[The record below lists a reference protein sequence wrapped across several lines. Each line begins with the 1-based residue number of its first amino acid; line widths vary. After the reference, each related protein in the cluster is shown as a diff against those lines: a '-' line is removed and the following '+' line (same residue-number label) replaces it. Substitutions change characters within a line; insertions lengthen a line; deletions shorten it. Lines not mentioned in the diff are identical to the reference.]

1 MIARGILYI
10 FCMTQMWILW
20 ACSPSHPQVESLL
33 KRAETVIMDQPEST
47 FVMLDG
53 LHLRQPMSN
62 DEAAQYAILLTRAAN
77 KTYQDLTAPPY
88 DSLMQVAVKHYSG
101 RSVNR
106 AVALL
111 YMARVEMEQQQW
123 TTAMGHLQEAERLI
137 QKYPQETE
145 YQRHILSSLSG
156 VYQVLGYEDEAMQA
170 SEQLAQLCTTDTDR
184 SVVLSQMGDYY
195 NNKEMLDYALH
206 YQQQA
211 LRLAHQAADNH
222 LADMYAHRIGYIF
235 LSMERYDSALV
246 YLNTP
251 EHPIYIEGRIGEAFY
266 YSGQKDKAYLSLCRY
281 VESDTHPKDI
291 EPYRLLY
298 EIEKERGD
306 LPSAY
311 QRLESALLL
320 ADSIAETLNRSAEMD
335 SLIVAHQ
342 KEMVAQEQK
351 AKAQSERQLLIT
363 AFVVLVLLA
372 VVFYQHRLR
381 RKDRKMEELMGHL
394 LEKDRMIVD
403 SQQQIAQY
411 NQSIEDMHERQQL
424 LQNWLLKQTPIYHKV
439 DELSRQDFTN
449 PKMCKVLSFK
459 EQNELKAILFSL
471 CANYVEEMRS
481 NYPRLEEDD
490 ILLLCLEK
498 YTDFD
503 ANTVALCFGTT
514 SKHTI
519 NQRRYRMKERLNN
532 V

>member
-1 MIARGILYI
+1 MIIRGIILYI
-10 FCMTQMWILW
+10 ALLW
-20 ACSPSHPQVESLL
+20 MLGACSPSHPQVEALL
-33 KRAETVIMDQPEST
+33 QRAEKVMSDQPDSA
-47 FVMLDG
+47 FALLNG
-53 LHLRQPMSN
+53 LYHYQLMSH
-62 DEAAQYAILLTRAAN
+62 DETARYAILLTRAAN
-77 KTYQDLTAPPY
+77 KTYQDLTVTPY
-88 DSLMQVAVKHYSG
+88 DSLMEVAVKHFSG
-101 RSVNR
+101 KSKNR

-111 YMARVEMEQQQW
+111 YMARVEMEQQRW
-123 TTAMGHLQEAERLI
+123 INAMSHLQEAERLI

-145 YQRHILSSLSG
+145 YHRHILSSLSG
-156 VYQVLGYEDEAMQA
+156 VYQVLGYEDEALQA

-211 LRLAHQAADNH
+211 LRLAKQAGDSH

-235 LSMERYDSALV
+235 ISMECYDSALV

-266 YSGQKDKAYLSLCRY
+266 YTGQKDSAYQSLCRY
-281 VESDTHPKDI
+281 VESNTHPKDI

-298 EIEKERGD
+298 DIEKERGN

-311 QRLESALLL
+311 QRLETALVL
-320 ADSIAETLNRSAEMD
+320 ADSIAETLDRSAEMD

-351 AKAQSERQLLIT
+351 AKAQVERQWLIT
-363 AFVVLVLLA
+363 AFVVLALLA
-372 VVFYQHRLR
+372 VVFYQYRLR
-381 RKDRKMEELMGHL
+381 KKDRKMEELMGHL
-394 LEKDRMIVD
+394 LEKDRVIVD

-411 NQSIEDMHERQQL
+411 NQSIEDMHVHQQL
-424 LQNWLLKQTPIYHKV
+424 LQSWLLKQTPIYRKV
-439 DELSRQDFTN
+439 DELSQQDFTN

-459 EQNELKAILFSL
+459 EQNELKATLFSL
-471 CANYVEEMRS
+471 CANYVDEMRS
-481 NYPRLEEDD
+481 NYPRLEDDD

-519 NQRRYRMKERLNN
+519 SQRRYRMKDRLNN
-532 V
+532 A